1 MALEAAR
8 SSTRGCVAGRSEG
21 WLFPGSTEPPRA
33 TRRALTTGGTGTELG
48 HCPDYTLNRAATPAT
63 DRPARRRLSWLA
75 AAAAIFSAKSEVTM
89 KSFAAAVLAATAW
102 AGSSGYLSVRV
113 YLSPLPAAVHAALK
127 SSSVSAYD
135 APVRGMY
142 GTPGAGSR
150 TAHVQHLPPGAS
162 CPEPLVQ
169 HAGGWY
175 GTPGPYDSTE
185 SPGVRVSMDEGLY
198 EDVTY
203 GGIREGGGHDHGGFQ
218 YLVERHR
225 YLVRVR
231 VGVRVRARLRVRVRA
246 RVGARVRVRA
256 RARVIKSHSHRH
268 VRVVVDGTVLARV
281 PVELA
286 ELLLHL
292 VRVRVRVRVGLG

>member
-1 MALEAAR
+1 
-8 SSTRGCVAGRSEG
+8 
-21 WLFPGSTEPPRA
+21 
-33 TRRALTTGGTGTELG
+33 
-48 HCPDYTLNRAATPAT
+48 
-63 DRPARRRLSWLA
+63 
-75 AAAAIFSAKSEVTM
+75 M

-113 YLSPLPAAVHAALK
+113 YLSPLTAAVHVALK

-142 GTPGAGSR
+142 GTPGAGTR

-225 YLVRVR
+225 Y
-231 VGVRVRARLRVRVRA
+231 
-246 RVGARVRVRA
+246 
-256 RARVIKSHSHRH
+256 RH

-292 VRVRVRVRVGLG
+292 VDVGRSDVPEVACEG